1 MLSFDITDR
10 NIRIIKGIENKNKI
24 SISSAAT
31 LNVDEDIIVNGH
43 VKDVPRLAT
52 LMNQKIKQN
61 KMSDKEAIVSISSNM
76 TIFKELNVRRTA
88 KEQEF
93 TKNVKA
99 EMQAKVG
106 IDDSYAISYSI
117 VEGSSND
124 ADMVTVLATACPTE
138 VIDSYKRVFSMLG
151 ITLRSVIIGCNCI
164 TKFLLS
170 DDKNRSKM
178 PLLAVQIDN
187 NFISLNIYEN
197 SQLSFSRFA
206 SIDPADYDNSADYVY
221 EAVNENI
228 FRMLQFHKSK
238 GTGESIRNVI
248 LYGETKEFVRIQRDL
263 EQMDINTSV
272 IAVPKNVKGYQNLE
286 VPLYANAIGAM
297 FSRNKATEK
306 INLLEFGGATQA
318 ISDRVNSDRTF
329 FPILATVV
337 LGTLV
342 VMGGITAAYKFK
354 DNKIVKETKRMQAFI
369 DSADTKAKLEKRLEL
384 IEMKKDVQNYKDLAS
399 LAYDS
404 LKSQPYTESEVYAK
418 IEEVLQQTIKDLPE
432 ETKGVVYKLDDLDAW
447 KKAFD
452 SNNYTA
458 LSGTN
463 VSISKFDYENGEVSF
478 EYTMLAGTK
487 PSPNFSAKFAE
498 NLLKTKYF
506 ADVQYNGFAVNP
518 TAEVK
523 NYGMQLLPDNTT
535 VIVEGDK
542 TKARVFTSEV
552 IVSLKS
558 PIDFKDMVAY
568 GGEEAAKEDK

>member
-93 TKNVKA
+93 TKMVKA

-306 INLLEFGGATQA
+306 INLLEFGGATAA

-432 ETKGVVYKLDDLDAW
+432 ETKGVVYKLDDLEAW

-463 VSISKFDYENGEVSF
+463 VSISKFEYSNGEVSF

-506 ADVQYNGFAVNP
+506 ADVQYNGFVVNP

-552 IVSLKS
+552 IVSVKS

>member
-61 KMSDKEAIVSISSNM
+61 KMSDKEAIVSISSNL
-76 TIFKELNVRRTA
+76 TIFKELSVRRMA
-88 KEQEF
+88 KEQDF
-93 TKNVKA
+93 TKAVKA
-99 EMQAKVG
+99 EMQARVG
-106 IDDSYAISYSI
+106 IDDTYAISYSI

-124 ADMVTVLATACPTE
+124 ADMVTVLATACPAE

-151 ITLRSVIIGCNCI
+151 ISLRSVIIGCNCI

-248 LYGETKEFVRIQRDL
+248 LYGDTKEYVRISRDL

-272 IAVPKNVKGYQNLE
+272 ITVPKNVKGYQNLE

-318 ISDRVNSDRTF
+318 ISDRVKSDNSFTVIF
-329 FPILATVV
+329 AALFLASIII
-337 LGTLV
+337 
-342 VMGGITAAYKFK
+342 MGGITLGFWAKDKKIQNHIEDMNAFLKDPATAAQLA
-354 DNKIVKETKRMQAFI
+354 KRE
-369 DSADTKAKLEKRLEL
+369 SRLEL
-384 IEMKKDVQNYKDLAS
+384 QEQVNEYQTMAQLAND
-399 LAYDS
+399 AMR
-404 LKSQPYTESEVYAK
+404 SQPYIESAVYNK
-418 IEEVLQQTIKDLPE
+418 VEEIIKETIEQNGNKDVVFNLEKKESTFDIK
-432 ETKGVVYKLDDLDAW
+432 T
-447 KKAFD
+447 
-452 SNNYTA
+452 
-458 LSGTN
+458 
-463 VSISKFDYENGEVSF
+463 FDYKEGTVTF
-478 EYTMLAGTK
+478 EFLAPAGDDPAPK
-487 PSPNFSAKFAE
+487 LPALLVE
-498 NLLKTKYF
+498 NLEKSDYF
-506 ADVQYNGFAVNP
+506 YDVQYNGYAVEENA
-518 TAEVK
+518 TAMLYDTSSSSGGAVLVGDTEVRCV
-523 NYGMQLLPDNTT
+523 GASITMQ
-535 VIVEGDK
+535 V
-542 TKARVFTSEV
+542 
-552 IVSLKS
+552 KS
-558 PIDFKDMVAY
+558 PVKDYTDYKSCGSVETE
-568 GGEEAAKEDK
+568 GTEE